1 MASNKKKTTTVTTK
15 KKKTICPTT
24 KAAAGIT
31 KSMEEQVAE
40 LFANMKAKD
49 AQIESLLEEKQQRGT
64 CNALLIPSPSMCV
77 LTHTSLQ
84 MPSLPPPPPL
94 PQRQDRDD
102 AQDQAELMSQSFP
115 CLDLTQSILTWLRA
129 TNLAGRYLFVPAT
142 CQIQFLAIASRPTL
156 ARSFAS
162 SSFA

>member
-24 KAAAGIT
+24 NAAAGIT

-64 CNALLIPSPSMCV
+64 CNTLLIPSPSMCV
-77 LTHTSLQ
+77 LYEHFPSDAIFATATSTSSA
-84 MPSLPPPPPL
+84 P
-94 PQRQDRDD
+94 
-102 AQDQAELMSQSFP
+102 
-115 CLDLTQSILTWLRA
+115 IH
-129 TNLAGRYLFVPAT
+129 FVW
-142 CQIQFLAIASRPTL
+142 RP
-156 ARSFAS
+156 
-162 SSFA
+162 